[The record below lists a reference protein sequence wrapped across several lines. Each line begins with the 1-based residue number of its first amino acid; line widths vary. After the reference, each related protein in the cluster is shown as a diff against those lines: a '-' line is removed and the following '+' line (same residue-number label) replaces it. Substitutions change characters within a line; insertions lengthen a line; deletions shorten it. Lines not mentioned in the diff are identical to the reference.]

1 MLPCPTEITWPPEI
15 EMESLLNTV
24 FNSGHG
30 GGRGAGAGLGAVP
43 RQVRAG
49 ARVWVSGGRETEA
62 GAGQEGRPS
71 LDCNIFIVQ
80 LPIKIFST
88 NKNMFTILNS
98 FTQCE
103 IHSHSTHILRCSPV
117 SCDFYLTSN
126 LLWVRSKNLTWAMA
140 LLMLLTHIFGPGHR
154 YT

>member
-1 MLPCPTEITWPPEI
+1 MMPCPTEITWSPEI
-15 EMESLLNTV
+15 EIESLLNTL

-49 ARVWVSGGRETEA
+49 ARVRVSGGRET
-62 GAGQEGRPS
+62 GAGQEGRQS

-88 NKNMFTILNS
+88 NKNMFTILNK
-98 FTQCE
+98 FA
-103 IHSHSTHILRCSPV
+103 
-117 SCDFYLTSN
+117 
-126 LLWVRSKNLTWAMA
+126 LLWGEAQLCLPFVCL
-140 LLMLLTHIFGPGHR
+140 
-154 YT
+154 